1 MPSKVAPRHYPERII
16 QKYEV
21 WCSVNRGKA
30 LPDRFCRDP
39 PTGMD
44 TEKAPFLL
52 ECRQSLVIYVYL
64 NWSWG
69 PHDASWFPGL
79 LWSCTRVTVHAGIGE
94 YSFCTP
100 SLQPVLPLIP
110 SFPKMSPGPVHRMG
124 RTSGVRKGPRL
135 LGFAQP
141 FSIRTSGP
149 ALSAWLPP
157 SR

>member
-1 MPSKVAPRHYPERII
+1 MEHAVLLKKGLLPWSGSY
-16 QKYEV
+16 QQ
-21 WCSVNRGKA
+21 GGMMKA
-30 LPDRFCRDP
+30 LRGRGLGLHTDVCNLVSFSPSP
-39 PTGMD
+39 PFRSVHSD
-44 TEKAPFLL
+44 
-52 ECRQSLVIYVYL
+52 
-64 NWSWG
+64 WSWG

-141 FSIRTSGP
+141 FSIGTSGP